1 MQNDF
6 EKLADHCQHH
16 QRISKKVLDNFL
28 MNYMDKVELRSLDKP
43 EREFL
48 EFQASH
54 PWRYCFA
61 HITDHPAK
69 DFFSLRDAFFGDEFL
84 LYSPGTEAYWAEGRK
99 PAAAPSTRCGS
110 TNWLWTGKH
119 RSRQPSRYKGSEESG
134 ILISNPSPSFHPLI
148 WNNFFF

>member
-61 HITDHPAK
+61 HIADHPAK
-69 DFFSLRDAFFGDEFL
+69 NLFNLQDAFAGDDFL
-84 LYSPGTEAYWAEGRK
+84 L
-99 PAAAPSTRCGS
+99 
-110 TNWLWTGKH
+110 
-119 RSRQPSRYKGSEESG
+119 
-134 ILISNPSPSFHPLI
+134 
-148 WNNFFF
+148 